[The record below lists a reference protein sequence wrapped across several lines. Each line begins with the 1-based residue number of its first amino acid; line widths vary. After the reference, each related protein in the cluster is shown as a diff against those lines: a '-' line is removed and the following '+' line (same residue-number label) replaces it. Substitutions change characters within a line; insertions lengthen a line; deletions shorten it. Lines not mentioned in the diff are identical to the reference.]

1 MPQKLIIRKADLPIV
16 NFPVKCCH
24 PCGSIEN
31 AGGTKKNK
39 KPQNSSAE
47 VILVAQAVYGFS
59 PGGSR
64 VTAVAVNTQ
73 TKKIHT

>member
-1 MPQKLIIRKADLPIV
+1 MPQKLITRKADLPIV

-31 AGGTKKNK
+31 AGGKNPKKT
-39 KPQNSSAE
+39 QNSSAE

-64 VTAVAVNTQ
+64 VTAVAVNTH
-73 TKKIHT
+73 TEKIHT

>member
-1 MPQKLIIRKADLPIV
+1 MLPSLWEYRECRR
-16 NFPVKCCH
+16 N
-24 PCGSIEN
+24 
-31 AGGTKKNK
+31 KKNK